1 MGCSLLLGSC
11 LQQCMGFARSLPP
24 HGGEGAGGERAGD
37 KDRDGAHAA
46 LGTHGHIPST
56 PTPAHLGARAGRSR
70 PRPRL
75 LFNSAA
81 PPGPPRVPRPSPGP
95 SQPKKE
101 PLSPQPPL
109 AGARRRGGG

>member
-11 LQQCMGFARSLPP
+11 LQQCMGFAKSLPP

-46 LGTHGHIPST
+46 PGTHGRTPST

-75 LFNSAA
+75 LFNGAAPRAPRPLAAKERASVTAA
-81 PPGPPRVPRPSPGP
+81 PP
-95 SQPKKE
+95 
-101 PLSPQPPL
+101 
-109 AGARRRGGG
+109 RRGQAPGGG